1 MGGQQAAS
9 NIQVVLCRDRQLM
22 GSMPV
27 PAVFCTLLTSGSVA
41 VISIRG
47 SPPLYCTCP
56 GQMLQLTSPP
66 RLSAPSLARQQHTII
81 YGRGSA
87 AQSCCSCRPQRPWQ
101 KTGRVGLLWHAKA
114 AYLSVM
120 VFPGLPAA
128 VYETGLVMGLC
139 SCCLSQSSCLH
150 HMSQSYRKAAQHGT
164 ARHSTA
170 QHSTAQHS
178 TAQHS
183 TAQHS
188 TAQDLWVALVLVS

>member
-87 AQSCCSCRPQRPWQ
+87 VQSCCSCRPQRPWQ

-128 VYETGLVMGLC
+128 VYETGLVMGLVFM
-139 SCCLSQSSCLH
+139 LSEPIFLPP
-150 HMSQSYRKAAQHGT
+150 SYVSILQEGGT
-164 ARHSTA
+164 ARHGTA

-178 TAQHS
+178 TAQ
-183 TAQHS
+183 QRRICG
-188 TAQDLWVALVLVS
+188 